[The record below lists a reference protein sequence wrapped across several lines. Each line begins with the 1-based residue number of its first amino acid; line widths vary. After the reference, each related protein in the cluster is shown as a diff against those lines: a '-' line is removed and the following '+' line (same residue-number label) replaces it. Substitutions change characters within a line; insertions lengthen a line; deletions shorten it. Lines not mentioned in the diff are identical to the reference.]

1 MKEKSGWKVDEE
13 KDMKK
18 IKIDNNLMLGIIS
31 YGGFSNQITD
41 DYFSNNQ
48 VYSKLLEEQSKYD
61 SGALVTYGDKQ
72 IFNLDKALTINTD
85 DIYIRKDLSLSEM
98 IFFYEKVRIKK

>member
-1 MKEKSGWKVDEE
+1 
-13 KDMKK
+13 MKK